1 MIRESIVKACEGN
14 ISKWPTVTPYA
25 FWADRATTRKSTGHS
40 PFYMAHGIEPM
51 LPFDITLSTF
61 LVPNLTNKLST
72 ADLIATRARQFQR
85 REDDLAAIH
94 SSIMKSRFESV
105 RQFEHQFENTI
116 RDYDFGPGAF
126 VLVRNSSI
134 ETDLGHK
141 AKPQYMGPMVV
152 LRRMQNGSYRLAELN
167 GTLSNLHFVAF
178 RLVPYHACSCSS
190 IPVTRLVDRSD
201 LACVNADE
209 DTIRANPDDI

>member
-1 MIRESIVKACEGN
+1 
-14 ISKWPTVTPYA
+14 
-25 FWADRATTRKSTGHS
+25 
-40 PFYMAHGIEPM
+40 M